1 MRLILLTFLLFVLV
15 SCKQESKL
23 KPDYIFV
30 RSEVIEHFM
39 NGENKTQLVKTS
51 FSNGEE
57 LIIDSIVIVKSYN
70 SEKLVEQV
78 EYNIEQGDSIIR
90 RHLVNE
96 YSNNNNLISE
106 MDSVDGLLSRMSN
119 YYFNSGKEIRAE
131 HLNILYVQDYGKASI
146 EVISVDTL
154 RSIVYSYYDENGNCT
169 TSKAV
174 SMDNVL
180 SGLYEEVTPDTTIS
194 YHSYDERG
202 NKVKTIS
209 TTGVDTIS
217 VSTVQY
223 NEANK
228 VIADISVSNEYG
240 TTMMQFEYDEL
251 GNKFTEVITADGIS
265 ERTDYK
271 YDSANR
277 VISSI
282 TYKPIETLVNNT
294 YE

>member
-78 EYNIEQGDSIIR
+78 EYNIEQGDSIIW

-96 YSNNNNLISE
+96 YSTNDNLISE

-131 HLNILYVQDYGKASI
+131 HLNILYVQDYEKASF

-282 TYKPIETLVNNT
+282 TYKRIETLVNNT

>member
-78 EYNIEQGDSIIR
+78 EYNIEQGDSIIW

-96 YSNNNNLISE
+96 YSTNDNLISE

-131 HLNILYVQDYGKASI
+131 HLNILYVQDYEKASF